1 MARLD
6 EFIFGYRIGKVSPDS
21 LPRMINTALRLGI
34 CSDVTSDGEFTVKEK
49 DRARF
54 ATAARAKMRFELGE
68 PLGIFGFLMRNKK
81 KYGVFLAVLFCAVL
95 FLLSRSLVWDVRIS
109 GNESLSELAVED
121 ALSKVGF
128 GVGTR
133 WRRIDKNEIE
143 TAVLSNNPS
152 IAWIS
157 LNRRGTVAYVEL
169 IESENVG
176 IREEVAP
183 LYSNVVAERDGVI
196 EEITVKS
203 GEAMVKVG
211 DVVRAGDIL
220 ISGIIENDS
229 GVRFCRA
236 VGSVRASGV
245 TEISAEVARS
255 TRERVECAR
264 YIAEVRVSLFNF
276 SINIFKNYG
285 NCENGCDIIEE
296 IRDFALFGRCK
307 LPISLEKTYA
317 VEYTELSRVRSD
329 SEMTAEAKKMLDESM
344 RTELRDADVVR
355 LGTSGGFSGDSY
367 RLATRVVYISE
378 IGKESAIEIN

>member
-21 LPRMINTALRLGI
+21 LPKLINTALRLGI

-49 DRARF
+49 DKARF
-54 ATAARAKMRFELGE
+54 TSATRAKMRFELGE
-68 PLGIFGFLMRNKK
+68 PLGFFGFLVRNKK
-81 KYGVFLAVLFCAVL
+81 RYGVLLAMLLSTAL
-95 FLLSRSLVWDVRIS
+95 LLLSRSLVWDVRIS

-121 ALSKVGF
+121 ALSEAGF
-128 GVGTR
+128 GIGTL
-133 WRRIDKNEIE
+133 WRKADKNEIE
-143 TAVLSNNPS
+143 TAVLSNNPE

-176 IREEVAP
+176 IREEIAP
-183 LYSNVVAERDGVI
+183 LYSNIVADRDGVI

-220 ISGIIENDS
+220 ISGVIENDS

-245 TEISAEVARS
+245 TEISAEATRS
-255 TRERVECAR
+255 TAEKTAISRR
-264 YIAEVRVSLFNF
+264 IAEVHLLLFNF

-329 SEMTAEAKKMLDESM
+329 SEMTAEAKKILDASISAVLKE
-344 RTELRDADVVR
+344 ADVVR
-355 LGTSGGFSGDSY
+355 LSTSGGFSGDSY
-367 RLATRVVYISE
+367 RLTTRVVYVSE